1 MPEPS
6 QPKRKEKPFMV
17 RFGEYSQLAFIL
29 PSTIV
34 AGWLIGG
41 LLDRWLGTTYLY
53 LVFLLL
59 GIAGGLIQVI
69 RFAQR
74 DKG

>member
-1 MPEPS
+1 MEGDNIKRPE
-6 QPKRKEKPFMV
+6 EKPFWI
-17 RFGEYSQLAFIL
+17 RYGYYSQLAFIL
-29 PSTIV
+29 PSSIF

-53 LVFLLL
+53 MVFLLL

-69 RFAQR
+69 RFALR
-74 DKG
+74 DKS

>member
-1 MPEPS
+1 MPGPE
-6 QPKRKEKPFMV
+6 RKEKSFMM

-29 PSTIV
+29 PSMIV

-41 LLDRWLGTTYLY
+41 LLDRWLGTSYLY

>member
-1 MPEPS
+1 VDSDKIDRPE
-6 QPKRKEKPFMV
+6 EKSFWV
-17 RFGEYSQLAFIL
+17 RYGYYSQLAFIL
-29 PSTIV
+29 PSSIF

-53 LVFLLL
+53 MVFLLL

-69 RFAQR
+69 RFALR
-74 DKG
+74 DKS

>member
-1 MPEPS
+1 MEPERVKNPE
-6 QPKRKEKPFMV
+6 EKSFWI
-17 RFGEYSQLAFIL
+17 RYGYYSQLAFIL
-29 PSTIV
+29 PSMIF

-53 LVFLLL
+53 MVFLLL

-69 RFAQR
+69 RFALR
-74 DKG
+74 DKN

>member
-1 MPEPS
+1 MPDPD
-6 QPKRKEKPFMV
+6 RKEEKSFMM

-29 PSTIV
+29 PATTFV
-34 AGWLIGG
+34 GYLIGY
-41 LLDRWLGTTYLY
+41 LLDRWLGTGFLY
-53 LVFLLL
+53 MVFLLI
-59 GIAGGLIQVI
+59 GIAAGLIQVI

>member
-1 MPEPS
+1 MDSDKIDRPE
-6 QPKRKEKPFMV
+6 EKSFWV
-17 RFGEYSQLAFIL
+17 RYGYYSQLAFIL
-29 PSTIV
+29 PSCIF

-53 LVFLLL
+53 MVFLLL

-69 RFAQR
+69 RFALR
-74 DKG
+74 DKS

>member
-1 MPEPS
+1 MEPNNVKRPE
-6 QPKRKEKPFMV
+6 EKSFMM
-17 RFGEYSQLAFIL
+17 RYGYYSQLAFIL
-29 PSTIV
+29 PSCIF

-53 LVFLLL
+53 MVFLLL

-69 RFAQR
+69 RFALR
-74 DKG
+74 DKS

>member
-1 MPEPS
+1 MDSDKIDRPE
-6 QPKRKEKPFMV
+6 EKSFWV
-17 RFGEYSQLAFIL
+17 RYGYYSQLAFIL
-29 PSTIV
+29 PSCIF

-53 LVFLLL
+53 MVFLLL

-69 RFAQR
+69 RFALR
-74 DKG
+74 DKN

>member
-1 MPEPS
+1 MPDRRRE
-6 QPKRKEKPFMV
+6 EKSFMI

-29 PSTIV
+29 PAATFV
-34 AGWLIGG
+34 GYLIGY
-41 LLDRWLGTTYLY
+41 LLDRWLGTNFLY
-53 LVFLLL
+53 MVFLLI

>member
-1 MPEPS
+1 MPGPE
-6 QPKRKEKPFMV
+6 RKEKSFMM

-29 PSTIV
+29 PSMIV

-74 DKG
+74 DKS

>member
-1 MPEPS
+1 VEPERVKNPE
-6 QPKRKEKPFMV
+6 EKSFWI
-17 RFGEYSQLAFIL
+17 RYGHYSQLAFIL
-29 PSTIV
+29 PSMIF

-53 LVFLLL
+53 MVFLLL

-69 RFAQR
+69 RFALR
-74 DKG
+74 DKN

>member
-1 MPEPS
+1 MPVP
-6 QPKRKEKPFMV
+6 RREKSFMV

-29 PSTIV
+29 PAATFC
-34 AGWLIGG
+34 GYLIGY
-41 LLDRWLGTTYLY
+41 LLDRWLGTRFLY
-53 LVFLLL
+53 MVFLLF

-69 RFAQR
+69 RFASR